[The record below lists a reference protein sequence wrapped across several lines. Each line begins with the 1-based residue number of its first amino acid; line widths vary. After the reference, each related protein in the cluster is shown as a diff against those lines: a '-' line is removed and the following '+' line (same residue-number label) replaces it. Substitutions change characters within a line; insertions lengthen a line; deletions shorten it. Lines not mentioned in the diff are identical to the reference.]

1 MHYAKNITGSSAYW
15 HKSKEDLKATITQKG
30 PPTIFFTLSCAEY
43 HWPEFHNLLKKSSN
57 EKLTPADRQKHV
69 LDNPHLLDWLFSERT
84 DRFVKY
90 WLKDSLQ
97 ASWHW
102 YRYEYAVRRGSIHCH
117 GVAKLKN
124 DPGLCSLTEKALKG
138 YLASKY
144 RYEKKK
150 IRCLKNRF

>member
-1 MHYAKNITGSSAYW
+1 MCRISLARVSQLVK
-15 HKSKEDLKATITQKG
+15 KE
-30 PPTIFFTLSCAEY
+30 
-43 HWPEFHNLLKKSSN
+43 
-57 EKLTPADRQKHV
+57 
-69 LDNPHLLDWLFSERT
+69 T
-84 DRFVKY
+84 DRFVKD

-102 YRYEYAVRRGSIHCH
+102 YRYEYGVQRGSIHCH

-144 RYEKKK
+144 RYGKTKYAV
-150 IRCLKNRF
+150 